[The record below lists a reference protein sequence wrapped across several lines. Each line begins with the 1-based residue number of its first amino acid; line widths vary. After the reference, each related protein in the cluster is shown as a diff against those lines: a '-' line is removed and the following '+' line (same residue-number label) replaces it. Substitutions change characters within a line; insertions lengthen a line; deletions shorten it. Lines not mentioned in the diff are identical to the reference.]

1 MLLSDTAVGQGEAML
16 RESLLRIIAEYKPAS
31 VEEFAKHP
39 LAKFICSTAEDEVLA
54 ALGGAAVGLK
64 IQGSAGAGNWATVPW
79 ISVFDLTATA
89 KRPWWWPISKAPS
102 QSEVRPRVDAAKEEP
117 SATEKPTE
125 EGEADAMS
133 PRPKWLN

>member
-39 LAKFICSTAEDEVLA
+39 LAKFIRSTV
-54 ALGGAAVGLK
+54 
-64 IQGSAGAGNWATVPW
+64 
-79 ISVFDLTATA
+79 
-89 KRPWWWPISKAPS
+89 
-102 QSEVRPRVDAAKEEP
+102 EVRPRVDAAKEEP